1 MTANPTTAPDGSR
14 AIASQALSIIDSHN
28 YPMINT
34 EISNLEVLPPDT
46 TAMHPAPVTEI
57 AAINRYHHRAT
68 SAADDARAKAE
79 EASHFALLAGTL
91 LEDLQASTAHG
102 EWGKLFVDRKSPNA
116 AQIGECAAFDF
127 SVDTARRYI
136 EVAKR
141 IRAEQSL
148 SGIAQKKLSAI
159 ASAPEIT
166 DDGREF
172 LNKLTKGQTLRQLY
186 LGLDIIT
193 ATAKAKPDKPAQPR
207 IGKTEK
213 QDRLEDAREM
223 IQVWQDAW
231 EKIVRDGYLDDLIP
245 ADLQRLKEFHL
256 GMGDRIK
263 ARLK

>member
-1 MTANPTTAPDGSR
+1 MTHTT
-14 AIASQALSIIDSHN
+14 IA
-28 YPMINT
+28 
-34 EISNLEVLPPDT
+34 NLEVLPPDT
-46 TAMHPAPVTEI
+46 TAMHPAPIAEI
-57 AAINRYHHRAT
+57 ATINRYHQRAT
-68 SAADDARAKAE
+68 SAADEARTKAE

-91 LEDLQASTAHG
+91 LEDLQISTAHG
-102 EWGKLFVDRKSPNA
+102 EWGKLFTDSGTRLLGSNA
-116 AQIGECAAFDF
+116 NHGSHFDF
-127 SVDTARRYI
+127 SSRTALKYI

-141 IRAEQSL
+141 IRAEQSM
-148 SGIAQKKLSAI
+148 SGIAQKKLAAI
-159 ASAPEIT
+159 ASAPEI
-166 DDGREF
+166 DDDAREF
-172 LNKLTKGQTLRQLY
+172 LSKLTKGQTLRQLY
-186 LGLDIIT
+186 LDLDIIT
-193 ATAKAKPDKPAQPR
+193 APAKAKPEKPAQPR